1 MWAAGPEGLTKTAEM
16 NLKSIFEKLYKTY
29 GPQHWWP
36 AETPFE
42 MMTGAIL
49 TQNTAWT
56 NVEKAILNFG
66 GRLSPEFVLSA
77 DTSALAQII
86 RPSGFFNQKAQRL
99 KKLAEWFK
107 IYDFDIDRIKSLN
120 PENVRQELLSIS
132 GVGRETADSIMLY
145 ALDFPYFV
153 VDAYTRR
160 IFSRLG
166 FELPDSYDEIR
177 RLFEKSLERDAVLFG
192 EYHALIVRLAKEH
205 CKKSPDC
212 NGCPLS
218 DNCKYRLGTE
228 PQK

>member
-1 MWAAGPEGLTKTAEM
+1 MRLEGLTRTTVM
-16 NLKSIFEKLYKTY
+16 NLKDIFEKLYKAY

-49 TQNTAWT
+49 TQNTAWS

-66 GRLSPEFVLSA
+66 GRLSPEFVLGI
-77 DTSALAQII
+77 DTEELAQII

-99 KKLAEWFK
+99 KHLAEWFK
-107 IYDFDIDRIKSLN
+107 IYDFDIDRIKSLD
-120 PENVRQELLSIS
+120 PESIRQELLSIS
-132 GVGRETADSIMLY
+132 GVGPETADSIMLY
-145 ALDFPYFV
+145 AFDFPYFV

-166 FELPDSYDEIR
+166 FELPDGYEEIR
-177 RLFEKSLERDAVLFG
+177 SLFENSLERDADLFG

-205 CKKSPDC
+205 CKKVPDC
-212 NGCPLS
+212 SGCPLS
-218 DNCKYRLGTE
+218 DICRYKLKADVR
-228 PQK
+228 K